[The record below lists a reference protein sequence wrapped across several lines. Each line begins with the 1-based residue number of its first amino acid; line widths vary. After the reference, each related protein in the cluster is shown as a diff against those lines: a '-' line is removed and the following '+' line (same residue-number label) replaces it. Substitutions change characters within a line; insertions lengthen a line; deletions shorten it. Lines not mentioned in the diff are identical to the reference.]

1 MARDLEE
8 PRIGAA
14 MSPELR
20 AVKKVAPEAAP
31 PPKEVKEVPAAAPS
45 AVAPSVVNWD
55 DPLLTCLSILA
66 GLLERPMS
74 TKALKAGLPLAD
86 NAFTP
91 DMFIRAATRAGIAAR
106 LVRRKLK
113 HISPLNLPCVMLLK
127 EGNACVVTK
136 LPAKGP
142 AHVIMP
148 DSGGGAQID
157 RKALEDQYTGYVL
170 FAKAEYRYDGRS
182 GEAVLPREGSWFWGT
197 LKQLWPIYSHVLIA
211 SFVINLFALATSLF
225 AMNVY
230 DRVVPNNAVETLWVL
245 AIGVFIVMCFDF
257 VLRTARSYFVDAAGK
272 GADVVLASRLF
283 EHVMGMRFEG
293 RPPSTGTLA
302 SHMREFESL
311 RDFFT
316 SATMLAFAD
325 LPFIFLFVFVASL
338 IAGPLA
344 FIPLAAIPVVV
355 LIGFLLQLP
364 LRGAIDKTFRE
375 TAQKQGILVESIEG
389 LDTLKISG
397 GEGRAQRN
405 WERFVGMS
413 ARSSMQARTLSTMSI
428 NFILFAQNAV
438 YVLVVVYGVFEI
450 EAGNLTVGSLIAATI
465 LTGRAMAPLGQIA
478 GLVAR
483 FHQSM
488 SALRA
493 LNKLMATPLERPPGK
508 VFVSRPSLRGQIEFR
523 DVVFSYPNQK
533 APALS
538 GVSFFVG
545 AGEKV
550 GIIGR
555 IGSGKS
561 TIGRLLVGL
570 YQPNS
575 GSILLDGADI
585 RQIDPADLRR
595 NVGYVPQEAFLF
607 FGSVRENIC
616 IGTPHIDDEAMLRAA
631 TIAGVDDF
639 LKRHPHGY
647 DLQVG
652 ERGQYLSGGQR
663 ESITI
668 ARALLLDPPVLLMD
682 EPTGS
687 MDNSSETRLRARL
700 TQVAGS
706 KTMIL
711 ITHRSSM
718 LPNVDRLIVVDGGKI
733 VADGPKDK
741 VIESLSR
748 GGVRATAV

>member
-1 MARDLEE
+1 MT
-8 PRIGAA
+8 
-14 MSPELR
+14 SELR
-20 AVKKVAPEAAP
+20 AVKPVPEAAAAP
-31 PPKEVKEVPAAAPS
+31 GAGKETPAAPAARV
-45 AVAPSVVNWD
+45 AVAPSVAPSLVNWD
-55 DPLLTCLSILA
+55 DPLLSCLSILA

-86 NAFTP
+86 NSFTP
-91 DMFIRAATRAGIAAR
+91 ELFIRAAGRAGLSAK
-106 LVRRKLK
+106 LVRRKIK
-113 HISPLNLPCVMLLK
+113 HISPLNLPCVLLLK
-127 EGNACVVTK
+127 GGNACVLTK
-136 LPAKGP
+136 LPPKGSIQ
-142 AHVIMP
+142 VVMP
-148 DSGGGAQID
+148 DSGGATQTD
-157 RKALEDQYTGYVL
+157 RKALEEQHTGYVL
-170 FAKAEYRYDGRS
+170 FAKAEYRFDGRA

-197 LKQLWPIYSHVLIA
+197 LSQLWPIYSHVMIA
-211 SFVINLFALATSLF
+211 SLVINMFALSTSLF

-230 DRVVPNNAVETLWVL
+230 DRVVPNNATETLSVL
-245 AIGVFIVMCFDF
+245 ALGVFIVMCFDF
-257 VLRTARSYFVDAAGK
+257 VLRTARAYFVDAAGK
-272 GADVVLASRLF
+272 GADVVLGSRLF

-316 SATMLAFAD
+316 SATLVAVSD
-325 LPFIFLFVFVASL
+325 LPFVFLFVFVAA
-338 IAGPLA
+338 IVAGPIA
-344 FIPLAAIPVVV
+344 FIPLGAIPVVV
-355 LIGFLLQLP
+355 LIGFMLQLP
-364 LRGAIDKTFRE
+364 LRGAIEKTFRE
-375 TAQKQGILVESIEG
+375 TAQKQGILVEAIEG
-389 LDTLKISG
+389 LDTLKIAG

-405 WERFVGMS
+405 WERFVGLS
-413 ARSSMQARTLSTMSI
+413 ARSSMRARILSTMSV
-428 NFILFAQNAV
+428 NFIQFAQNAV
-438 YVLVVVYGVFEI
+438 YVLVVVFGVFEI
-450 EAGNLTVGSLIAATI
+450 EAGNLTTGGLIAATI
-465 LTGRAMAPLGQIA
+465 LTGRAMQPLGQIA
-478 GLVAR
+478 ALVAR

-488 SALRA
+488 SSLRA
-493 LNKLMATPLERPPGK
+493 LNRLMALPLERPPGK
-508 VFVSRPSLRGQIEFR
+508 VFVNRTSLRGQIEFR
-523 DVVFSYPNQK
+523 DVVFGYPNQK
-533 APALS
+533 TPALN
-538 GVSFFVG
+538 GVSFFIG

-570 YQPNS
+570 YQPVS
-575 GSILLDGADI
+575 GSILLDGVDI
-585 RQIDPADLRR
+585 RQMDPADLRR

-663 ESITI
+663 ESVTI
-668 ARALLLDPPVLLMD
+668 ARALLLDPPVLLLD

-687 MDNSSETRLRARL
+687 MDNSSESRLRARL
-700 TQVAGS
+700 TQIAGS
-706 KTMIL
+706 KSVVL

-741 VIESLSR
+741 VIETLSR
-748 GGVRATAV
+748 GGVRASAL